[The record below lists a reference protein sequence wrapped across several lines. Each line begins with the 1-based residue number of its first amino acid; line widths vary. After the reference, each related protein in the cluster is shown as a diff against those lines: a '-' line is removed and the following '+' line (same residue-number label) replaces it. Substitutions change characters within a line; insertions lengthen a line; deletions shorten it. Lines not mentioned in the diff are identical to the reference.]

1 MKRFKPW
8 LVLALVFITGLI
20 VGVVATRIAVR
31 HFVKVAITQP
41 DRLRDRIEQ
50 NMTRRLSLTA
60 EQRVKVHASLVQAH
74 ERLKTLRQE
83 VQPRFKTILDD
94 ARDEIATTLTPEQK
108 LKFEQF
114 REENRHIF
122 QDLTPN

>member
-8 LVLALVFITGLI
+8 LVLALVFITGMI

-31 HFVKVAITQP
+31 HFVKVAIAQP

-74 ERLKTLRQE
+74 ERVRALRTE
-83 VQPRFKTILDD
+83 MQPRFTVILTETRDD
-94 ARDEIATTLTPEQK
+94 IATVLTPEQRE
-108 LKFEQF
+108 KFAQLR
-114 REENRHIF
+114 RENQHLFPEWKP
-122 QDLTPN
+122 D